1 MVNKDYLMRQI
12 ELFTRRL
19 TILLGLRQYN
29 KFEEA
34 LIYVDDLYLQM
45 LGMTSNF
52 VNLLSENMLL
62 EMISPL
68 GVLNVDKCL
77 WLAVLLK
84 AEGDIYDDQ
93 GQETE
98 SYYRYLKS
106 LFLFL
111 AAFSFEKTLRDTQL
125 GTELV
130 TLLDKLDEYELPL
143 PTGKQLFV
151 YYELNGQY
159 DKAEDT
165 LFQMVDSEAIE
176 PGEREQLVE
185 DGQAFF
191 QRLLRKSDEDL
202 LVGNFSREEAQEGLT
217 QLVSQ

>member
-19 TILLGLRQYN
+19 TILLGLRQFD
-29 KFEEA
+29 KFDEA
-34 LIYVDDLYLQM
+34 LIYVDDLYLQT
-45 LGMTSNF
+45 LGLTSHF
-52 VNLLSENMLL
+52 VNSLSEKMLL

-93 GQETE
+93 DKETE

-111 AAFSFEKTLRDTQL
+111 SAFSYEKSLRDTQL

-130 TLLDKLDEYELPL
+130 ALLDKLDEYELPL
-143 PTGKQLFV
+143 PTSQQLLV

-159 DKAEDT
+159 AKAEDT
-165 LFQMVDSEAIE
+165 LFEMLDRDTIGQTEH
-176 PGEREQLVE
+176 EQLVE
-185 DGQAFF
+185 DGKAFF
-191 QRLLRKSDEDL
+191 ERLLRKNDADL
-202 LVGNFSREEAQEGLT
+202 LAGNFSHIEVEEGLA
-217 QLVSQ
+217 QLVAP

>member
-1 MVNKDYLMRQI
+1 MVNKDFLMRQI

-19 TILLGLRQYN
+19 TILLGLRQFD

-34 LIYVDDLYLQM
+34 LIYVDDLYLQT
-45 LGMTSNF
+45 LGLTSHF
-52 VNLLSENMLL
+52 VNSLSEHMLL

-68 GVLNVDKCL
+68 GVLNIDKCL

-93 GQETE
+93 GEHTE

-111 AAFSFEKTLRDTQL
+111 AAFSYEKSLRDTQL

-159 DKAEDT
+159 AKAEDI
-165 LFQMVDSEAIE
+165 LFEMLDRNTIE
-176 PGEREQLVE
+176 LTYREQLVE
-185 DGQAFF
+185 DGKAFF
-191 QRLLRKSDEDL
+191 ERLLRKSNSDL
-202 LVGNFSREEAQEGLT
+202 LAGNFSRVEAEEGLA
-217 QLVSQ
+217 QLA